1 MAMLPI
7 LFTEVIH
14 RAMGPIGTMFL
25 LIDPIV
31 VKKAEALTR
40 TQIVDAQV

>member
-1 MAMLPI
+1 MAILLI

-14 RAMGPIGTMFL
+14 RAMGQIGTMFL

-31 VKKAEALTR
+31 VKKDEALIR
-40 TQIVDAQV
+40 T